1 MKRTVCVCL
10 AFLLTLIFNF
20 ENYSSLAY
28 SKTPETPIIPVE
40 KDAETYE
47 AKIVDMP
54 PADDPRWVLVP
65 KEEMANHLQLLVDRQ
80 NSNYERIRSW
90 SGSYYQIR
98 KKRMSQ
104 DIPDSGQ
111 SAPAYVLYEDLF
123 TFACDVAEDKSF
135 LRLERLYEQY
145 YDKRWAETEPEN
157 VRVESDVC
165 GVLTKDKYLQYDFR
179 SDQIR
184 GELEGVMPGR
194 IGKVCLSMP
203 AEEQRD
209 ISRVGTLFDPRLF
222 FIFDFDGDKVWNNVE
237 KAFIPW
243 LRGEGS
249 KELQQR
255 MLDRLSVWRGDFDGV
270 VWYRVVSFEEDRTIR
285 DEYVFNSASNFNMVL
300 SAQCDYG
307 VPFMKF
313 VARFTPVNDVY
324 IPEEYLLIY
333 RKEKSFRYF
342 KLIDS
347 VINEKIS
354 DDQFTLKAMGLD
366 NDVVVLDDST
376 STSYKYDNG
385 RLKPIAKYGA
395 TETSRLGSFWSSP
408 LRIASAVLGLALIS
422 YAVARRFRRRAAN
435 QSKEN

>member
-1 MKRTVCVCL
+1 MKRIVCVCL

-28 SKTPETPIIPVE
+28 SETPETPIIPVE

-54 PADDPRWVLVP
+54 SADDPRWVLVP

-111 SAPAYVLYEDLF
+111 STPAYVLYEDLF
-123 TFACDVAEDKSF
+123 TFACAVAEDKSF

-209 ISRVGTLFDPRLF
+209 ISRVGTLFDPQLF

-249 KELQQR
+249 EELRQR
-255 MLDRLSVWRGDFDGV
+255 MLDRLSVWRGDFDSV
-270 VWYRVVSFEEDRTIR
+270 IWYRVVSFEEDRTIR
-285 DEYVFNSASNFNMVL
+285 GEYVFNSASNFNMVL
-300 SAQCDYG
+300 CAQYDNG

-324 IPEEYLLIY
+324 IPEEYLIIY
-333 RKEKSFRYF
+333 GKEKSFRYF

-366 NDVVVLDDST
+366 DDVVVLDNSK
-376 STSYKYDNG
+376 SSSYKYDNG

-422 YAVARRFRRRAAN
+422 YAVARRFRRRADH
-435 QSKEN
+435 

>member
-1 MKRTVCVCL
+1 MKRFVCFCL
-10 AFLLTLIFNF
+10 AFLLTLVFNF
-20 ENYSSLAY
+20 ENDSSRAY
-28 SKTPETPIIPVE
+28 SKTSETPIIPME

-47 AKIVDMP
+47 ARIIDMP
-54 PADDPRWVLVP
+54 PADDPHWILVSQ
-65 KEEMANHLQLLVDRQ
+65 EEMANHLQLLVDHQ

-98 KKRMSQ
+98 KEHLSQ
-104 DIPDSGQ
+104 DVPGSGS
-111 SAPAYVLYEDLF
+111 SALPVYVLFEDLF
-123 TFACDVAEDKSF
+123 TFACNVAEDKSF
-135 LRLERLYEQY
+135 LRLDLLCEQY
-145 YDKRWAETEPEN
+145 YDKRGVITEPEN
-157 VRVESDVC
+157 PIILSDIC
-165 GVLTKDKYLQYDFR
+165 GVLTKDKYFQYYFEL
-179 SDQIR
+179 DQGR

-194 IGKVCLSMP
+194 IGKVCVSMS
-203 AEEQRD
+203 AEEQCD
-209 ISRVGTLFDPRLF
+209 ISRLGTLFDPRLF
-222 FIFDFDGDKVWNNVE
+222 FKPGFNEKMIWDNVE
-237 KAFIPW
+237 RAYVPW

-249 KELQQR
+249 EELRQR
-255 MLDRLSVWRGDFDGV
+255 MLDRLSVWRGDFEGV

-285 DEYVFNSASNFNMVL
+285 GEYVFNSASNFNMVL
-300 SAQCDYG
+300 CAQYDNG

-422 YAVARRFRRRAAN
+422 YAVARRFRRRADH
-435 QSKEN
+435 